1 MRRSLNI
8 FFVALKLGFISF
20 GGPVAHIGYFR
31 DTYVSRLEW
40 LDDATFAKLVALCQI
55 LPGPASSQ
63 VGMAIGALRGGIWGG
78 LLAWVGFTLPSAIAL
93 IFFGFAIDTF
103 NLQDTGW
110 LVGLK
115 IAAAAVVANA
125 LWGMS
130 RSLTPDR
137 TRITIAIVAA
147 ILLLYERTTI
157 TQILVLA
164 AGATIG
170 WRLQLSPINNFKPYQ
185 SHYWK
190 LNKIIAAGS
199 IIIFFL
205 LLIVL
210 PILRELYTSQYISLF
225 DSFYRTGSLV
235 FGGGHVVL
243 PLLESEVV
251 APGWLSKDEFIAGY
265 GAAQAI
271 PGPLFTFA
279 AYIGTVANI
288 EPNGLTG
295 AFIALLAIYLPSF
308 LLLSAILPFWQKFTM
323 GHRVEAAYAGMSA
336 AVIGLWVAAFYNPV
350 WTYAITT
357 TSHFSL
363 WLLATT
369 LLMVWKVPPWLVVL
383 LTAVGGYVLEL

>member
-170 WRLQLSPINNFKPYQ
+170 WRLQLSPINNTFIGY
-185 SHYWK
+185 
-190 LNKIIAAGS
+190 
-199 IIIFFL
+199 
-205 LLIVL
+205 
-210 PILRELYTSQYISLF
+210 E
-225 DSFYRTGSLV
+225 SF
-235 FGGGHVVL
+235 
-243 PLLESEVV
+243 
-251 APGWLSKDEFIAGY
+251 
-265 GAAQAI
+265 
-271 PGPLFTFA
+271 
-279 AYIGTVANI
+279 
-288 EPNGLTG
+288 
-295 AFIALLAIYLPSF
+295 
-308 LLLSAILPFWQKFTM
+308 
-323 GHRVEAAYAGMSA
+323 
-336 AVIGLWVAAFYNPV
+336 
-350 WTYAITT
+350 
-357 TSHFSL
+357 
-363 WLLATT
+363 
-369 LLMVWKVPPWLVVL
+369 
-383 LTAVGGYVLEL
+383 

>member
-40 LDDATFAKLVALCQI
+40 LDDATFVKLVALCQI

-63 VGMAIGALRGGIWGG
+63 VGMAIGALRGGVWGG

-103 NLQDTGW
+103 NLQGTGW

-115 IAAAAVVANA
+115 IAAAAVVTNA

-137 TRITIAIVAA
+137 VRITIAIIAA

-157 TQILVLA
+157 TQILILA

-170 WRLQLSPINNFKPYQ
+170 WRLQLSPVSNFKPNQ

-190 LNKIIAAGS
+190 INKTIAVGS
-199 IIIFFL
+199 IVIFFL
-205 LLIVL
+205 LLILL
-210 PILRELYTSQYISLF
+210 PILREFHTSQYTSLF

-251 APGWLSKDEFIAGY
+251 SSGWLSKDEFIAGY

-288 EPNGLTG
+288 EPNGLSG
-295 AFIALLAIYLPSF
+295 ALIALSAIYLPSF
-308 LLLSAILPFWQKFTM
+308 LLLAAVLPFWQQFTM
-323 GHRVEAAYAGMSA
+323 NHKLEAAYAGMNA
-336 AVIGLWVAAFYNPV
+336 AVIGLLVAAFYNPI
-350 WTYAITT
+350 WTHTITT
-357 TSHFSL
+357 ASYFSL
-363 WLLATT
+363 WLIATT
-369 LLMVWKVPPWLVVL
+369 LLMVWKTPPWIVVL
-383 LTAVGGYVLEL
+383 LSAVGGYVLEL

>member
-40 LDDATFAKLVALCQI
+40 LADATFVKLVALCQI

-63 VGMAIGALRGGIWGG
+63 VGMAIGALRGGVWGG

-103 NLQDTGW
+103 NLQGTGW

-115 IAAAAVVANA
+115 IAAAAVVTNA

-137 TRITIAIVAA
+137 VRITIAIIAA

-157 TQILVLA
+157 TQILILA

-170 WRLQLSPINNFKPYQ
+170 WRLQLSPVSNFKPNQ

-190 LNKIIAAGS
+190 INKTIAVGS
-199 IIIFFL
+199 IVIFFL
-205 LLIVL
+205 LLILL
-210 PILRELYTSQYISLF
+210 PILREFHTSQYTSLF

-251 APGWLSKDEFIAGY
+251 SSGWLSKDEFIAGY

-288 EPNGLTG
+288 DPNGFTG
-295 AFIALLAIYLPSF
+295 AFIALFAIYLPSF
-308 LLLSAILPFWQKFTM
+308 LLLTAILPFWQKFTM
-323 GHRVEAAYAGMSA
+323 GHRLEAAYAGMSA
-336 AVIGLWVAAFYNPV
+336 AVIGLLVAAFYNPV
-350 WTYAITT
+350 WTYAITP

-369 LLMVWKVPPWLVVL
+369 LLMVWKCSPWLVVL
-383 LTAVGGYVLEL
+383 LTALGGYALEL

>member
-336 AVIGLWVAAFYNPV
+336 AVIGLLVAAFYNPV

-363 WLLATT
+363 SLLVTT

>member
-137 TRITIAIVAA
+137 TRITIAIIAA

-170 WRLQLSPINNFKPYQ
+170 WRLQLSPISNFKPYQ

-190 LNKIIAAGS
+190 PNKTIAAGS

-210 PILRELYTSQYISLF
+210 PTLRELYTSQYISLF

-251 APGWLSKDEFIAGY
+251 ASGWLSRDEFIAGY

-336 AVIGLWVAAFYNPV
+336 AVIGLLVAAFYNPV

-363 WLLATT
+363 WLLATA

>member
-190 LNKIIAAGS
+190 LNKTIAAGS

-251 APGWLSKDEFIAGY
+251 APGWLSRDEFIAGY

-336 AVIGLWVAAFYNPV
+336 AVIGLLVAAFYNPV

-363 WLLATT
+363 WLLVTT

>member
-1 MRRSLNI
+1 MKRSLNI
-8 FFVALKLGFISF
+8 FFVALKLGLISF

-31 DTYVSRLEW
+31 DMYVRRLGW
-40 LDDATFAKLVALCQI
+40 IDDATFAKLVALCQI

-63 VGMAIGALRGGIWGG
+63 VGMAIGALHGGFLGG
-78 LLAWVGFTLPSAIAL
+78 LVAWIGFTLPSALAL

-137 TRITIAIVAA
+137 TRITIAIIAA
-147 ILLLYERTTI
+147 ILLLYERTTV
-157 TQILVLA
+157 TQITILL
-164 AGATIG
+164 AGAAIG
-170 WRLQLSPINNFKPYQ
+170 WKLQLSSVSVFAP
-185 SHYWK
+185 SHTPYWK
-190 LNKIIAAGS
+190 LNKTIAAGS
-199 IIIFFL
+199 IVLFFL

-210 PILRELYTSQYISLF
+210 PILREFHTSQYISLF
-225 DSFYRTGSLV
+225 DSFYRAGSLV

-251 APGWLSKDEFIAGY
+251 TSGWLSKDEFIAGY

-295 AFIALLAIYLPSF
+295 AFIALFAIYLPSF
-308 LLLSAILPFWQKFTM
+308 LLLAAILPFWQQFTM
-323 GHRVEAAYAGMSA
+323 GRRLEAAYAGMSA
-336 AVIGLWVAAFYNPV
+336 AVIGLLVAAFYNPV

-383 LTAVGGYVLEL
+383 LTALGGYALEL